1 MTLPILSIAG
11 ASLIVATWCTPA
23 LSQVVEQS
31 ISVPA
36 DKQQS
41 FAAGYRTSRVVGSDV
56 VNEQDIEIGRI
67 DDLIVTR
74 EGNVPYAV
82 LSVGGFLGIDSKFVI
97 VPFTSIEI
105 RNTRMM
111 FRGATKEALE
121 KLPAFHYQP

>member
-1 MTLPILSIAG
+1 
-11 ASLIVATWCTPA
+11 
-23 LSQVVEQS
+23 
-31 ISVPA
+31 
-36 DKQQS
+36 
-41 FAAGYRTSRVVGSDV
+41 
-56 VNEQDIEIGRI
+56 
-67 DDLIVTR
+67 LIVTR